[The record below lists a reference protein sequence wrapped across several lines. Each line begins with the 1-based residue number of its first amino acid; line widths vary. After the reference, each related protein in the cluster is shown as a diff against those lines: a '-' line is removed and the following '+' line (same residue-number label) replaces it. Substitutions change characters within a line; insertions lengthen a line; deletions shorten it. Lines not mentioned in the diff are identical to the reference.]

1 MVNVKTYKQFK
12 IMKNKKS
19 RKRTKSRSKHRRVKG
34 GESTNQTKDT
44 KQLIKLDV
52 YITPA
57 KDGVSKRKIDFDV
70 DTFYDFYDYLNEVDM
85 FLKNTLNEELL
96 AFTDPKRYDTW
107 KKDNKDNTIKKS
119 YEVKLE
125 KDKK

>member
-1 MVNVKTYKQFK
+1 
-12 IMKNKKS
+12 MKNKKS